1 MRNNIIKTIALSSAA
16 LGASS
21 LALAG
26 LAAAQ
31 PVPDTVK
38 LFSGN
43 NLGATSFFDGFGP
56 QVPGFTFLDYSRFD
70 NFTAINGSRGT
81 ESPNFDHPHIESLTN
96 VIHLSYSSPLSV
108 PGGLVGAEVLL
119 PLVDLSGHADAPGQK
134 FSANGFNIGDLTFG
148 AVYQAFPVIAQGRPV
163 LSWRAAIDVIAPTGG
178 FKASDDAN
186 QTSGYWTLNPYV
198 AVTALPF
205 PKWEISGRLQYFH
218 NLGTGRASNPPAIPG
233 FKFEDGRA
241 GDAVELNFAGS
252 YALLH
257 NVSFGI
263 NGYAL
268 TQIQDD
274 TTNGSQVKDSRATM
288 LYLGPGLAAKIDRKD
303 TINFN
308 VYCPIVTNNVSS
320 GVQLNLQY
328 IHPF

>member
-1 MRNNIIKTIALSSAA
+1 MSKTIIKTIALASAA
-16 LGASS
+16 FGASS
-21 LALAG
+21 LAYTAR
-26 LAAAQ
+26 AAAQ

-56 QVPGFTFLDYSRFD
+56 QAPGFTFLDYSRFD

-96 VIHLSYSSPLSV
+96 VLHLSYSSPVPV
-108 PGGLVGAEVLL
+108 PGGLLGAEMLL

-134 FSANGFNIGDLTFG
+134 FSANGFDIGDLTFG
-148 AVYQAFPVIAQGRPV
+148 AVYQAFPLIAQGRPV
-163 LSWRAAIDVIAPTGG
+163 LSWRVAVDAIAPTGG

-186 QTSGYWTLNPYV
+186 QTSGYWTINPYI
-198 AVTALPF
+198 AITALPF
-205 PKWEISGRLQYFH
+205 PEWEISGRLQYFH
-218 NLGTGRASNPPAIPG
+218 NLATSRASNPPAIPG
-233 FKFEDGRA
+233 FKFENGRA
-241 GDAVELNFAGS
+241 GDAVELNFASS

-257 NVSFGI
+257 NVSFGV

-268 TQIQDD
+268 GQLQDD
-274 TTNGSQVKDSRATM
+274 TTNGRQVDDSRATL
-288 LYLGPGLAAKIDRKD
+288 LYMGPGLSAKIDSKD

-308 VYCPIVTNNVSS
+308 VYFPIVTDNVSS
-320 GVQLNLQY
+320 GMQLNLQY